1 MKSEAEILQGC
12 RDGNRKHQQMLYEQ
26 MYSKMMVVCLRY
38 AKNEDDALDAFQDA
52 FIKVFNK
59 LDQFDGEGSLEA
71 WIKRIMVNTSIDH
84 LRKQKK
90 HQNIISINEEITG
103 YLIDDEI
110 EEDLLD
116 KVNFNDLLGAI
127 HELSPGYR
135 SVFNMYVVDGFSH
148 QEISEKLGI
157 SIGTSKSNL
166 SKAKGNLKN
175 ILINKIDALQQK

>member
-1 MKSEAEILQGC
+1 
-12 RDGNRKHQQMLYEQ
+12 

-59 LDQFDGEGSLEA
+59 LDQFDGQGSLEA

-84 LRKQKK
+84 LRKLKK
-90 HQNIISINEEITG
+90 HQYTITINEEITG
-103 YLIDDEI
+103 NLLDDEI

-175 ILINKIDALQQK
+175 ILINKIEALQQK